1 MRLSL
6 GGSLLRHGK
15 DSFSKDDAAAASDS
29 ALTRLLAISLSAV
42 LIACSAVF
50 VVMTRHWPVVG
61 DAALL
66 RYVVFLIQHGWAP
79 YRDFADINMP
89 GAYLATTFGMH
100 LGASPDVSWR
110 IFDFGLIALAG
121 VGYFVIAR
129 PYSRFAALFATVLLL
144 LVHGQDGVQ
153 QAGQRDLMIAMLL
166 VIAVAF
172 LLEAVRR
179 ERWAYLLGFGLAV
192 GLSATIK
199 PTAAPLGVVL
209 LALAAIYE
217 AGWWPAGWYR
227 NDSDAVSTLAPP
239 VSGTRDAHAQWAR
252 FLRWTAIGIAAM
264 AAPVAG
270 MLLWLEHKH
279 ALGAWWTTE
288 RVLLPSYAMQERRP
302 FGFTLSHSISPLL
315 PLVLLWLL
323 CVVLRGPAWP
333 RFERVLIATGA
344 VLNLLALLAQGKAL
358 PYQRYPMLAFLL
370 LLIALDLMTA
380 WRKDKRA
387 VVRYVA
393 WAGVCCGCLVLAPL
407 ALVKVHR
414 FVAKPQEFDAMLA
427 ADLRN
432 LHAEDLSGRVQ
443 CLDTIQDCL
452 PTLYTLRLLPAT
464 GTLGDVSLFGPS
476 GNAVVEISRRRFL
489 HDVEAKP
496 PLVFVVV
503 SGLFLDSTSG
513 YRKLDAWPE
522 FEQWLNA
529 HYALTV
535 ERTPPHLVRWWS
547 RPQAPAGYRIYL
559 LKPAETALR

>member
-1 MRLSL
+1 
-6 GGSLLRHGK
+6 
-15 DSFSKDDAAAASDS
+15 
-29 ALTRLLAISLSAV
+29 
-42 LIACSAVF
+42 
-50 VVMTRHWPVVG
+50 
-61 DAALL
+61 
-66 RYVVFLIQHGWAP
+66 
-79 YRDFADINMP
+79 
-89 GAYLATTFGMH
+89 
-100 LGASPDVSWR
+100 
-110 IFDFGLIALAG
+110 
-121 VGYFVIAR
+121 
-129 PYSRFAALFATVLLL
+129 
-144 LVHGQDGVQ
+144 VHGQDGVQ
-153 QAGQRDLMIAMLL
+153 QAGQRDLMIAVLL

-172 LLEAVRR
+172 LLETVRR
-179 ERWAYLLGFGLAV
+179 QRWAYLLGFGLAT

-209 LALAAIYE
+209 LVLAAIYE
-217 AGWWPAGWYR
+217 AGWWRAGWYR
-227 NDSDAVSTLAPP
+227 NDSDAASMRESG
-239 VSGTRDAHAQWAR
+239 VSGTRDARAQWAR

-270 MLLWLEHKH
+270 MLLWLERKH
-279 ALGAWWTTE
+279 ALGAWITTQ

-323 CVVLRGPAWP
+323 CAVLRGPAWP

-344 VLNLLALLAQGKAL
+344 ALNLLALLAQGKAL

-432 LHAEDLSGRVQ
+432 LHADNLSGRVQ

-464 GTLGDVSLFGPS
+464 GTLGDVNLFGPS
-476 GNAVVEISRRRFL
+476 GNTAVERSRQRFL

-513 YRKLDAWPE
+513 YRKLGAWPE

>member
-1 MRLSL
+1 MS
-6 GGSLLRHGK
+6 
-15 DSFSKDDAAAASDS
+15 ASPPVADETASPDRISS
-29 ALTRLLAISLSAV
+29 AWLWLFGAV

-50 VVMTRHWPVVG
+50 VVMTRHWPMVG
-61 DAALL
+61 DAALI

-79 YRDFADINMP
+79 YRDFGDINMP
-89 GAYLATTFGMH
+89 GAYLATAFGMH
-100 LGASPDVSWR
+100 LAGSADVSWR

-144 LVHGQDGVQ
+144 VVHGQDGVQ
-153 QAGQRDLMIAMLL
+153 QAGQRDLMIAVLL

-179 ERWAYLLGFGLAV
+179 DRWVYLLPFGLAV

-199 PTAAPLGVVL
+199 PTAGPLGVVL
-209 LALAAIYE
+209 LALAAVYQ
-217 AGWWPAGWYR
+217 AGWWRAGWYR
-227 NDSDAVSTLAPP
+227 NDLDAPSTREPRVSR
-239 VSGTRDAHAQWAR
+239 TRDARAQWAT

-264 AAPVAG
+264 AAPVAV
-270 MLLWLEHKH
+270 MLLWLERKH
-279 ALGAWWTTE
+279 ALGAWITTQ

-333 RFERVLIATGA
+333 QFERMLIATGA
-344 VLNLLALLAQGKAL
+344 ALNLLALLAQGKAL
-358 PYQRYPMLAFLL
+358 PYQRYPVLAFLL
-370 LLIALDLMTA
+370 LLISLDLMTA

-414 FVAKPQEFDAMLA
+414 FVAQPQEFDAMLA
-427 ADLRN
+427 ADLRSV
-432 LHAEDLSGRVQ
+432 HAGELSGRVQ

-464 GTLGDVSLFGPS
+464 GTLGDVNLFGPS
-476 GNAVVEISRRRFL
+476 RNAVVETSRQRFL
-489 HDVEAKP
+489 NDVEAKP

-503 SGLFLDSTSG
+503 SGFFLDGTSG

>member
-1 MRLSL
+1 MS
-6 GGSLLRHGK
+6 
-15 DSFSKDDAAAASDS
+15 ASPPVADETASRNRISS
-29 ALTRLLAISLSAV
+29 AWPWLFGAV

-50 VVMTRHWPVVG
+50 VAMTRHWPVVG
-61 DAALL
+61 DAALI
-66 RYVVFLIQHGWAP
+66 RYAVFLIQHGWAP
-79 YRDFADINMP
+79 YRDFVDINMP
-89 GAYLATTFGMH
+89 GAYLATAFGMH
-100 LGASPDVSWR
+100 LAASPDASWR
-110 IFDFGLIALAG
+110 IFDFGLIVLAG

-129 PYSRFAALFATVLLL
+129 PYSRFAALFATALLL

-153 QAGQRDLMIAMLL
+153 QAGQRDLMIAVLL

-179 ERWAYLLGFGLAV
+179 QRWAYLLGFGLAT

-209 LALAAIYE
+209 LVIAATYE
-217 AGWWPAGWYR
+217 AGWWRAGWYR
-227 NDSDAVSTLAPP
+227 NDSDAASKREPW
-239 VSGTRDAHAQWAR
+239 VSGTSDARAQWAR

-270 MLLWLEHKH
+270 MLLWLERKH
-279 ALGAWWTTE
+279 ALGAWITTQ

-333 RFERVLIATGA
+333 RFERMLIATAA

-393 WAGVCCGCLVLAPL
+393 WAGVCCGCLVLPPL

-432 LHAEDLSGRVQ
+432 LHADNLSGRVQ

-464 GTLGDVSLFGPS
+464 GTLGDANLFGPS
-476 GNAVVEISRRRFL
+476 GNTAVERSRSRFL

-496 PLVFVVV
+496 PLAFVVV

-535 ERTPPHLVRWWS
+535 ERTPPHMVRWWS

-559 LKPAETALR
+559 LKPAQTALR

>member
-1 MRLSL
+1 MSASPPVADETASHNRTFSAW
-6 GGSLLRHGK
+6 LLLFG
-15 DSFSKDDAAAASDS
+15 
-29 ALTRLLAISLSAV
+29 AV
-42 LIACSAVF
+42 LIACSLIF
-50 VVMTRHWPVVG
+50 VGMTRHWPVVG
-61 DAALL
+61 DAALI
-66 RYVVFLIQHGWAP
+66 RYVVFLIERGWTP
-79 YRDFADINMP
+79 YQDFMDINMP
-89 GAYLATTFGMH
+89 GAYLATAFGMH
-100 LGASPDVSWR
+100 LAASPDVSWR
-110 IFDFGLIALAG
+110 IFDFGLVALAG
-121 VGYFVIAR
+121 VGYFIIAR

-153 QAGQRDLMIAMLL
+153 QAGQRDL
-166 VIAVAF
+166 VIAVLLVLAAAF

-179 ERWAYLLGFGLAV
+179 ERWAYLLPFGLAV

-199 PTAAPLGVVL
+199 PTAGPLGVVL
-209 LALAAIYE
+209 LAMAAAYE
-217 AGWWPAGWYR
+217 AGWWRAWPW
-227 NDSDAVSTLAPP
+227 NDSDETSAREAS
-239 VSGTRDAHAQWAR
+239 VSGTRDARGMAR
-252 FLRWTAIGIAAM
+252 FLTWTAIGIAAM

-270 MLLWLEHKH
+270 MLLWLERKH

-288 RVLLPSYAMQERRP
+288 RVLLPAYAMQERRP

-323 CVVLRGPAWP
+323 CVVLRGAAWP
-333 RFERVLIATGA
+333 QFERMLIATGA
-344 VLNLLALLAQGKAL
+344 ALNLLALLAQGKAL

-370 LLIALDLMTA
+370 LLIALDLMTT

-407 ALVKVHR
+407 TLVKVHR
-414 FVAKPQEFDAMLA
+414 FVAQPQEFDAMLA

-432 LHAEDLSGRVQ
+432 VHAGDLSGRVQ

-476 GNAVVEISRRRFL
+476 GAAVVERSRRRFL
-489 HDVEAKP
+489 HDVETKP

-503 SGLFLDSTSG
+503 SGLFLDGTSG

-522 FEQWLNA
+522 FAQWLNA
-529 HYALTV
+529 EYALEV

-547 RPQAPAGYRIYL
+547 RPQAAPGYRIYL
-559 LKPAETALR
+559 WKQATEAPLR

>member
-1 MRLSL
+1 MSASPPVADETASHNRNFSAW
-6 GGSLLRHGK
+6 LLLFG
-15 DSFSKDDAAAASDS
+15 
-29 ALTRLLAISLSAV
+29 AV
-42 LIACSAVF
+42 LIACSLIF
-50 VVMTRHWPVVG
+50 VGMTRHWPVVG
-61 DAALL
+61 DAALI
-66 RYVVFLIQHGWAP
+66 RYVVFLIERGWTP
-79 YRDFADINMP
+79 YQDFMDINMP
-89 GAYLATTFGMH
+89 GAYLATAFGMH
-100 LGASPDVSWR
+100 LAASPDVSWR
-110 IFDFGLIALAG
+110 IFDFGLVALAG
-121 VGYFVIAR
+121 VGYFIIAR

-153 QAGQRDLMIAMLL
+153 QAGQRDL
-166 VIAVAF
+166 VIAVLLVLAAAF

-179 ERWAYLLGFGLAV
+179 ERWAYLLPFGLAV

-199 PTAAPLGVVL
+199 PTAGPLGVVL
-209 LALAAIYE
+209 LAMAAAYE
-217 AGWWPAGWYR
+217 AGWWRAWPW
-227 NDSDAVSTLAPP
+227 NDSDETRAREAS
-239 VSGTRDAHAQWAR
+239 VSGTRDARGMAR
-252 FLRWTAIGIAAM
+252 FLTWTAIGIAAM

-270 MLLWLEHKH
+270 MLLWLERKH
-279 ALGAWWTTE
+279 ALRAWWTTE
-288 RVLLPSYAMQERRP
+288 RVLLPAYAMQERRP

-333 RFERVLIATGA
+333 QFERMLIATGA
-344 VLNLLALLAQGKAL
+344 TLNLLALLAQGKAL

-407 ALVKVHR
+407 TLVKVHR
-414 FVAKPQEFDAMLA
+414 FVAQPQEFDAMLA

-432 LHAEDLSGRVQ
+432 VHAGDLSGRVQ

-476 GNAVVEISRRRFL
+476 GEAVVETSRRRFL
-489 HDVEAKP
+489 HDVETKP

-503 SGLFLDSTSG
+503 SGLFLDGTSG

-522 FEQWLNA
+522 FAQWLNA
-529 HYALTV
+529 EYTLEA

-547 RPQAPAGYRIYL
+547 RPQVAPGYRIYL
-559 LKPAETALR
+559 WKQATEAPLR

>member
-1 MRLSL
+1 MSASPPVADETASL
-6 GGSLLRHGK
+6 NRIS
-15 DSFSKDDAAAASDS
+15 S
-29 ALTRLLAISLSAV
+29 AWLWLFGAV

-61 DAALL
+61 DAALI
-66 RYVVFLIQHGWAP
+66 RYAVFLIQHGWAP
-79 YRDFADINMP
+79 YRDFVDINMP
-89 GAYLATTFGMH
+89 GAYLATAFGMH
-100 LGASPDVSWR
+100 LAASPDASWR
-110 IFDFGLIALAG
+110 IFDFGLIVLAS

-153 QAGQRDLMIAMLL
+153 QAGQRDLIIAVLL

-179 ERWAYLLGFGLAV
+179 ERWAYLLGFGLAT

-209 LALAAIYE
+209 LVLAAIYE
-217 AGWWPAGWYR
+217 GGWWHR
-227 NDSDAVSTLAPP
+227 NDSDAASTREPR
-239 VSGTRDAHAQWAR
+239 VSGTRDARAQWTR

-264 AAPVAG
+264 AAPAAG

-279 ALGAWWTTE
+279 ALGAWITTQ

-333 RFERVLIATGA
+333 RFERMLIATGA

-380 WRKDKRA
+380 WRKDNRA
-387 VVRYVA
+387 VVRSVA
-393 WAGVCCGCLVLAPL
+393 WAGVCCGCLVLTPL

-432 LHAEDLSGRVQ
+432 LHADNLSGRVQ

-464 GTLGDVSLFGPS
+464 GTLGDVILFGPS
-476 GNAVVEISRRRFL
+476 GNSAVERSRQRFL

-496 PLVFVVV
+496 PLAFVVV

>member
-1 MRLSL
+1 MSASPPVADETASRN
-6 GGSLLRHGK
+6 RI
-15 DSFSKDDAAAASDS
+15 FSAW
-29 ALTRLLAISLSAV
+29 LWLFGAV
-42 LIACSAVF
+42 LIACSSLFGA
-50 VVMTRHWPVVG
+50 MTRHWPVVG
-61 DAALL
+61 DAALI
-66 RYVVFLIQHGWAP
+66 RYVVFLIQRGWTP
-79 YRDFADINMP
+79 YRDFVDINMP
-89 GAYLATTFGMH
+89 GAYLATAFGMH
-100 LGASPDVSWR
+100 LAGSPDVSWR
-110 IFDFGLIALAG
+110 IFDFGLVALAG
-121 VGYFVIAR
+121 VGYFIIAR

-153 QAGQRDLMIAMLL
+153 QAGQRDLVIAVLL
-166 VIAVAF
+166 VLAVAF

-179 ERWAYLLGFGLAV
+179 ERWAYLVPFGLAV

-199 PTAAPLGVVL
+199 PTAGPLGVVL
-209 LALAAIYE
+209 LAMAAAYE
-217 AGWWPAGWYR
+217 AGWWRAWPW
-227 NDSDAVSTLAPP
+227 NDSDATSAREASVSR
-239 VSGTRDAHAQWAR
+239 TRDARGIAR
-252 FLRWTAIGIAAM
+252 FLTWTAIGIAAM

-270 MLLWLEHKH
+270 MLLWLERKH

-288 RVLLPSYAMQERRP
+288 RVLLPAYAMQERRP

-333 RFERVLIATGA
+333 QFERMLIATGVA
-344 VLNLLALLAQGKAL
+344 LNLLALLAQGKAL

-370 LLIALDLMTA
+370 LLMALDLMTA
-380 WRKDKRA
+380 WRKNKRA
-387 VVRYVA
+387 VVRCVA

-407 ALVKVHR
+407 TLVKVHR
-414 FVAKPQEFDAMLA
+414 FVAQPQEFDAMLA

-432 LHAEDLSGRVQ
+432 VHAGDLSGRVQ

-476 GNAVVEISRRRFL
+476 GEAVVETSRRRFL
-489 HDVEAKP
+489 HDVGTKP

-503 SGLFLDSTSG
+503 SGLFLDGTSG

-522 FEQWLNA
+522 FARWLNA
-529 HYALTV
+529 EYTLEA

-547 RPQAPAGYRIYL
+547 RPQAAPGYRIYL
-559 LKPAETALR
+559 WKQATEAPLR